1 MPQVPCHPKSCF
13 IPNPPALPQVPLCH
27 KSPSFTTIPPLPFQS
42 LQDTAAAPAQLVSD
56 AQAVVHQVLESSNAS
71 TKIQAS
77 LWLLPC
83 TCSSVFGGQPSE
95 IHRMPQKVPRTDRE
109 PWLRLA
115 RCFIICHCD
124 RAPDGHHHWGLE
136 HLLQCRGVEG
146 QRPDCFPASPQAA
159 AAHLTNPLTFSS
171 CPSVQCPMEW
181 NIPLVSGWKVSSLIP
196 SVAWCHK
203 ETEQSVITH
212 SIQDTG
218 PKVQRSLQR

>member
-83 TCSSVFGGQPSE
+83 TRSSVFGGQPSE

-124 RAPDGHHHWGLE
+124 RAPDGHHHRGLE
-136 HLLQCRGVEG
+136 YLLQCHGVEG

-159 AAHLTNPLTFSS
+159 AAHLTNSS
-171 CPSVQCPMEW
+171 HFFKLSFCTMSYGMEYSFGQWVESVLPYSLCS
-181 NIPLVSGWKVSSLIP
+181 LVPQGDRAKRNYS
-196 SVAWCHK
+196 
-203 ETEQSVITH
+203 
-212 SIQDTG
+212 
-218 PKVQRSLQR
+218 